1 MSEIEKV
8 FKFQNNNIQILGSHE
23 KVMFFASQI
32 AKAIGYT
39 DTTDA
44 VRKHIWDINKMTIEE
59 YMKESKT
66 SSQSCKPGNLS
77 CKPGVL
83 TNDIKPLKNLNCK
96 TILLSECGVF
106 QLIFSSKL
114 QKAKDFHDW
123 FFSDVLPSIRKTAS
137 YQLVPSLKHNQF
149 VILNERD
156 LHENVVSYI
165 RRFYPDVIFN
175 ASLGELQDTSEK
187 RILGYKHGYLKGAP
201 DLFILECN
209 DRFNGLSIEFKNPN
223 GKGIVS
229 ENQLQVKKKL
239 NERGYKAF
247 HSDDFHYI
255 IKEINEYLSTRRL
268 KCQFCIKKFKSTDTL
283 ESHHRFFHRII

>member
-1 MSEIEKV
+1 MSEIDKV
-8 FKFQNNNIQILGSHE
+8 FKFQDSSINVLGSFD
-23 KVMFFASQI
+23 KPMFFGKQI
-32 AKAIGYT
+32 AQSLGYIKPRN
-39 DTTDA
+39 A
-44 VRKHIWDINKMTIEE
+44 VAVHVWECNKMTL
-59 YMKESKT
+59 
-66 SSQSCKPGNLS
+66 SSYKSIGPAAGRTDELHPN
-77 CKPGVL
+77 
-83 TNDIKPLKNLNCK
+83 T
-96 TILLSECGVF
+96 TIINEAGVF
-106 QLIFSSKL
+106 QLIFASKL
-114 QKAKDFHDW
+114 EKAKEFQKW
-123 FFSDVLPSIRKTAS
+123 VLYEVLPSIRKTGS

-229 ENQLQVKKKL
+229 ETQLQVKKKL